1 MSDLVS
7 QEFNFEVDNEGSEG
21 RCYRA
26 ILPSEA
32 SSYNAGE
39 RCIIEIPHTA
49 NGFMNC
55 SNSWLNLSVEFKNL
69 TGTGVTAETTAI
81 RLSNIGAYSLISQ
94 LNIVSNSTGYVQE
107 IRNFQNV
114 MALLLN
120 SNTDQS
126 ATMANSVCSG
136 VPPPDPTGLRLGIS
150 QTVAGN
156 AIAKQ
161 TFSIPLIGLLSSIK
175 LLPLGFLNDNLSIE
189 IIWASSVRNVLFSS
203 TAVATN
209 AITGG
214 DMTITAEYDTD
225 LIVVS
230 DNTMTQVRQASDI
243 NQGIMSWSDTQI
255 HAVSNSV
262 SISELNAPTEIFKQ
276 TLVGGVKPKQL
287 LQVFHTAFSNLGR
300 GDPYSLYSYW
310 STEWRLRLGSQ
321 EFPPRFIK
329 SEAESIASLQDCYNA
344 IAVSL
349 HNGQANVNTAD
360 GGTRPPSTTGLTTAT
375 KTGVSGYNFTKFY
388 DTEEGID
395 TVGKQ
400 LITEV
405 NLKLSPSG
413 ATDVSLNAFTFKRF
427 AVVYSISE
435 SGEFSVSY

>member
-7 QEFNFEVDNEGSEG
+7 QEFNFEVDSEGSEG

-126 ATMANSVCSG
+126 ASMANSVCTG
-136 VPPPDPTGLRLGIS
+136 VPPPDPTGLRLGIA
-150 QTVAGN
+150 QTIAGS

-203 TAVATN
+203 TAVASN

-262 SISELNAPTEIFKQ
+262 SIAELNAPTQIFKQ
-276 TLVGGVKPKQL
+276 TLV
-287 LQVFHTAFSNLGR
+287 
-300 GDPYSLYSYW
+300 
-310 STEWRLRLGSQ
+310 
-321 EFPPRFIK
+321 
-329 SEAESIASLQDCYNA
+329 
-344 IAVSL
+344 AVSYT
-349 HNGQANVNTAD
+349 H
-360 GGTRPPSTTGLTTAT
+360 LTLPT
-375 KTGVSGYNFTKFY
+375 
-388 DTEEGID
+388 I
-395 TVGKQ
+395 
-400 LITEV
+400 
-405 NLKLSPSG
+405 
-413 ATDVSLNAFTFKRF
+413 
-427 AVVYSISE
+427 YS
-435 SGEFSVSY
+435 V

>member
-1 MSDLVS
+1 
-7 QEFNFEVDNEGSEG
+7 
-21 RCYRA
+21 
-26 ILPSEA
+26 
-32 SSYNAGE
+32 
-39 RCIIEIPHTA
+39 
-49 NGFMNC
+49 
-55 SNSWLNLSVEFKNL
+55 
-69 TGTGVTAETTAI
+69 
-81 RLSNIGAYSLISQ
+81 
-94 LNIVSNSTGYVQE
+94 
-107 IRNFQNV
+107 
-114 MALLLN
+114 
-120 SNTDQS
+120 
-126 ATMANSVCSG
+126 
-136 VPPPDPTGLRLGIS
+136 
-150 QTVAGN
+150 
-156 AIAKQ
+156 
-161 TFSIPLIGLLSSIK
+161 
-175 LLPLGFLNDNLSIE
+175 
-189 IIWASSVRNVLFSS
+189 
-203 TAVATN
+203 
-209 AITGG
+209 
-214 DMTITAEYDTD
+214 
-225 LIVVS
+225 
-230 DNTMTQVRQASDI
+230 
-243 NQGIMSWSDTQI
+243 MSWSDTQI

-400 LITEV
+400 LIT
-405 NLKLSPSG
+405 
-413 ATDVSLNAFTFKRF
+413 A
-427 AVVYSISE
+427 
-435 SGEFSVSY
+435 VSYTHLTLPTIYSV